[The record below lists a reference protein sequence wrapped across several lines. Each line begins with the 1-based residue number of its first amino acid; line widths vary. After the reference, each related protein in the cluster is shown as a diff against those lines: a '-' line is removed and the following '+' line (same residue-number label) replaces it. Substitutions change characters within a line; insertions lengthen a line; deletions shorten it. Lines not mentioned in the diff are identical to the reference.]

1 MQQRRSP
8 QQIAT
13 LAERLEQEAKNLRRQ
28 ARGTPAGV
36 WRDDLLRKARQAE
49 TASASIVGRSPSL
62 QQPRGKNIFE
72 TCEAA
77 STPLGVTQTR

>member
-1 MQQRRSP
+1 MQLRRPP

-49 TASASIVGRSPSL
+49 TASRLHGWSSPSL
-62 QQPRGKNIFE
+62 QRPR
-72 TCEAA
+72 
-77 STPLGVTQTR
+77 